1 MKKFSP
7 LFVTLLSG
15 IILSGCNGGS
25 PATSNSLSSTNS
37 ATSASVQNTAPQLNS
52 ADIKLLFSQLAD
64 SDGEI
69 STTKAVNI
77 IQGNDATS
85 YNALLA
91 LPTTGYAAA
100 LQAQQQITATMPEFG
115 TLASTGSQQKY
126 NLALF
131 AAIFL
136 ADVTDSSSGSDGTDQ
151 LGSITLANTMSN
163 INMVSHRFFGGYRLP
178 SQFYTWSQNPGT
190 FMSILNNSHQ
200 LGDSTTVS
208 YNNIHQGAVG
218 DCYFLST
225 LGALINQRGAAA
237 VLAMINNNNNDY
249 SVNYTNIHSQE
260 SAVQVGI
267 LNDLEVAT
275 GAYDGSNGNWLT
287 ILEQAYG
294 NVLMSNEYSF
304 VYFGQN
310 VPTEGIYSLPTFFDG
325 MVSSV
330 LPIGQYYPAFKFL
343 TGHEV
348 YEFSTDYNN
357 KGDTKFKNVYASDQ
371 SGYVNFSTK
380 KVAPADM
387 INIIIQSLADKR
399 VIVLGTPL
407 DTKEVAVGSSESG
420 AVLLPPNI
428 VGTHAY
434 AVLGHENG
442 KLTLRNPWGT
452 NYSAT
457 GIEGLQN
464 GYNMTDGVFQVPD
477 DQVFKI
483 FTQVDIEQIPGLD
496 ATPEVQNGQVVLK
509 NGAPVYSAATS
520 TLFANFVTSNQSY
533 IKNNFTGSVS
543 NKPTYFNPP
552 TN

>member
-1 MKKFSP
+1 MKK
-7 LFVTLLSG
+7 LNTLLVALLSG
-15 IILSGCNGGS
+15 IALVGCNEGS
-25 PATSNSLSSTNS
+25 SAAQPANLTTNS
-37 ATSASVQNTAPQLNS
+37 ATLAGEQTSPPQLNI

-64 SDGEI
+64 SKGEI
-69 STTKAVNI
+69 NIAAAVNI
-77 IQGNDATS
+77 IQGNDPIN
-85 YNALLA
+85 YNKIQA
-91 LPTTGYAAA
+91 LPTTGYATA
-100 LQAQQQITATMPEFG
+100 LQAQQQLNQTMPEFG
-115 TLASTGSQQKY
+115 SLASTGSQQKY

-267 LNDLEVAT
+267 VNDLEVAT

-287 ILEQAYG
+287 ILEQAFG

-387 INIIIQSLADKR
+387 INIIIQALADKR
-399 VIVLGTPL
+399 VIVLGSPL

-434 AVLGHENG
+434 AVLGHANG
-442 KLTLRNPWGT
+442 KFTLRNPWGT

-457 GIEGLQN
+457 GVEGLQN

-477 DQVFKI
+477 NQVFKI
-483 FTQVDIEQIPGLD
+483 FTQVDIEQIPVLD
-496 ATPEVQNGQVVLK
+496 TTPEVQNGQVVLK

-533 IKNNFTGSVS
+533 IKNNLTGSVS